1 MRVIESSKDPRSLGP
16 SWLFKS
22 DLRMAAALLVAA
34 WLAFF
39 LIRATGY
46 PRLTRHDERV
56 GAYVMDAIQNGN
68 WFVQKDS
75 TGEIASKP
83 PLLTWCASAASVLTG
98 RVSRFTLHL
107 PAATALCAT
116 ALVLLLAGR
125 KMFGWRAGFFAGFAY
140 LVSSSGYTQLAVAR
154 YDGLL
159 ALMVILAALAA
170 FRAWVTASG
179 WTWFWLAAALGTLA
193 KGPLALLLSA
203 AGLLAAVW
211 EHRAGSPL
219 KFRGS
224 HYAGLLL
231 FLLIT
236 GGWLALA
243 YRELGQPLIDK
254 MIGRELIG
262 HAVGSTEEFSLL
274 GTLKPS
280 GDFLVNFAP
289 WSLFAV
295 LAFWRVWKRPDPE
308 VLTRRFERFLVCGF
322 VAGLMVF
329 SLAGHHK
336 SRLIV
341 PLIPFAALLAGREVS
356 EIILPWSNRRIF
368 KTAML
373 LVALF
378 GTGVFLHAHLL
389 LQRSP
394 RVQET
399 LEAQQ
404 VARLIVERLGADAPL
419 TYVDSPFAV
428 QFYLNRIRPPVS
440 FQRAADLLRG
450 NVAAWVVVRDFAGL
464 EKQLGPDA
472 PSLHEVAHWPVTGK
486 PFIRVVGNQP
496 LPMTNQPTAMLL
508 GPLCLETQ
516 SLHLERSKISYRRGT
531 ELDFHGNAALGKLR
545 IENQGDS
552 PQTLRVRIIDEAST
566 QAPTEG
572 QCRLLPGAEWEFT
585 GIRRHHGIVTKV
597 E

>member
-1 MRVIESSKDPRSLGP
+1 
-16 SWLFKS
+16 
-22 DLRMAAALLVAA
+22 MAAALLVAA
-34 WLAFF
+34 WLALF

-56 GAYVMDAIQNGN
+56 GAYVMDAVQNGN

-83 PLLTWCASAASVLTG
+83 PLLTWCASVASVLTG

-116 ALVLLLAGR
+116 ALVLLVAGR

-203 AGLLAAVW
+203 AGLLAVVW

-219 KFRGS
+219 KFRGY

-236 GGWLALA
+236 GGWFALA
-243 YRELGQPLIDK
+243 SQELGQPLIDK

-322 VAGLMVF
+322 FAGLMVF

-356 EIILPWSNRRIF
+356 EFILPWSNRRIF

-373 LVALF
+373 LVALV
-378 GTGVFLHAHLL
+378 GTGVFLHAHILL
-389 LQRSP
+389 KRSP

-399 LEAQQ
+399 LDAQQ
-404 VARLIVERLGADAPL
+404 VARLIVDRLGADAPL
-419 TYVDSPFAV
+419 TYVDSPFPV
-428 QFYLNRIRPPVS
+428 QFYLNNIRPPIS
-440 FQRAADLLRG
+440 FRRAADLLRG
-450 NVAAWVVVRDFAGL
+450 NAAAWVVVRDFARL
-464 EKQLGPDA
+464 EQEVGPGDGRF
-472 PSLHEVAHWPVTGK
+472 HEVMRWPLTGE
-486 PFIRVVGNQP
+486 PWIRVVGNHP
-496 LPMTNQPTAMLL
+496 FPITNQPVALL
-508 GPLCLETQ
+508 IGDIRVEEQ
-516 SLHLERSKISYRRGT
+516 FLHLEHPRLNYRRGAA
-531 ELDFHGNAALGKLR
+531 LDFRGNAAQGRLQ
-545 IENQGDS
+545 IANQGDT
-552 PQTLRVRIIDEAST
+552 PQTVRIRIFDETAAT
-566 QAPTEG
+566 AATEVESN
-572 QCRLLPGAEWEFT
+572 LPPGAMWTSPGFAQ
-585 GIRRHHGIVTKV
+585 TKR
-597 E
+597 